1 MGKYA
6 VLTVL
11 AVVLLA
17 AALVYSRHRSPP
29 LKVSGFVEA
38 DEIRVGSRVGGRV
51 RSVEAVE
58 GKTVKADQVLL
69 ELEPFD
75 LLEQR
80 AQAEAQLAAA
90 QAEYRKASEGFRAEE
105 IAQANARR
113 DQLAARLAELEAG
126 PRKQEIAA
134 AAAQVDLAEAQLKL
148 AQLTFDRVKATF
160 ERNAAT
166 QDEMDRATS
175 ELNVAR
181 AHLAAQR
188 EVLGELQAGTRPEQ
202 IDQAK
207 AQLLEAEQAWQM
219 RVAGSR
225 KEDIAQA
232 KAAADAA
239 QAALDTIGRRIKE
252 LTVRAPIDSVVEAV
266 DLRPGDL
273 VAPNAPAISLMDAQH
288 LWIRAYVPENLP
300 VQLGQQV
307 RLTVDAFPQ
316 RTFLGRITFIARQ
329 AEFTPSNVQT
339 VEERSKQVF
348 RIKVA
353 VEEGLD
359 VLRPGMVADV
369 WLAPE
374 PE

>member
-1 MGKYA
+1 MNRYA
-6 VLTVL
+6 VLIVL
-11 AVVLLA
+11 AVLLLA
-17 AALVYSRHRSPP
+17 AALFYSRHRSQP

-51 RSVEAVE
+51 RGVEAVE
-58 GKTVKADQVLL
+58 GQAVKAGQVLV

-80 AQAEAQLAAA
+80 AQAEAHLAAS
-90 QAEYRKASEGFRAEE
+90 QAEYRKIAEGFRAEE
-105 IAQANARR
+105 IAQAKARR

-148 AQLTFDRVKATF
+148 AQLTFDRVKSTF

-166 QDEMDRATS
+166 QDEMDRAAS
-175 ELNVAR
+175 ELNAAR
-181 AHLAAQR
+181 ARLTAQR
-188 EVLGELQAGTRPEQ
+188 ELLGELQAGTRPEQ

-225 KEDIAQA
+225 KEEIAQA

-239 QAALDTIGRRIKE
+239 RAALDTINRRIEE
-252 LTVRAPIDSVVEAV
+252 LAVRAPIDGVVEAV

-273 VAPNAPAISLMDAQH
+273 VAANAPAISLMDTQN
-288 LWIRAYVPENLP
+288 LWVRAYVPENLP
-300 VQLGQQV
+300 LQLGQKV
-307 RLTVDAFPQ
+307 HVTVDAFPG
-316 RTFLGRITFIARQ
+316 RMFAGRITFIARQ

-348 RIKVA
+348 RVKVTL
-353 VEEGLD
+353 EEGLD
-359 VLRPGMVADV
+359 LLRPGMVADV

-374 PE
+374 SK

>member
-1 MGKYA
+1 MNKYA
-6 VLTVL
+6 VLIFL

-17 AALVYSRHRSPP
+17 AALFYSHHRPP
-29 LKVSGFVEA
+29 PPKVSGFVEA

-51 RSVEAVE
+51 RAVEAVE
-58 GKTVKADQVLL
+58 GIAVKTGQVLV

-80 AQAEAQLAAA
+80 AQAEAHLAASL
-90 QAEYRKASEGFRAEE
+90 AEYRKVAEGFRPEE
-105 IAQANARR
+105 IAQAKARR

-148 AQLTFDRVKATF
+148 AQLTFDRVKASF

-166 QDEMDRATS
+166 RDEMDRATS
-175 ELNVAR
+175 ELNAAR
-181 AHLAAQR
+181 ARLTAQR
-188 EVLGELQAGTRPEQ
+188 ELLSQLQAGTRPEQ

-239 QAALDTIGRRIKE
+239 RAALDAISRRIEE
-252 LTVRAPIDSVVEAV
+252 LTVRAPIDGVVEAV

-273 VAPNAPAISLMDAQH
+273 VAANAPAISLMDTQN
-288 LWIRAYVPENLP
+288 LWVRAYVPENLP
-300 VQLGQQV
+300 VQRGQKV
-307 RLTVDAFPQ
+307 RVTIDAFPR
-316 RTFLGRITFIARQ
+316 RTFAGRITFVARQ

-348 RIKVA
+348 RVKVTL
-353 VEEGLD
+353 EEGLD
-359 VLRPGMVADV
+359 LLRPGMVADV

-374 PE
+374 S